1 MWEVILNDPELTE
14 RLRRRIKFLREKL
27 SAPSITTVVSNKAP
41 SKEELP
47 IPDKGVGSIAKKSQK
62 SQAVR
67 SKVPNDLE
75 EVYAFGA
82 ELKLPRVECEK
93 FWLHFENN
101 GWKQSGKTPMKDWK
115 LALRNWRINWCERS
129 GKNPDSSYKPKE
141 HRIIVVEDPVE
152 ISEPGAVVSDAFK
165 QKMDRLLGKMT
176 GGD

>member
-1 MWEVILNDPELTE
+1 MTE
-14 RLRRRIKFLREKL
+14 RAKEIIEILRAKTKNIEVHNLLDEL
-27 SAPSITTVVSNKAP
+27 LLSITAIYVEAP
-41 SKEELP
+41 SKDNSLS
-47 IPDKGVGSIAKKSQK
+47 PDKGVGIIATKSKKSQV
-62 SQAVR
+62 VR
-67 SKVPNDLE
+67 SKVPKDID
-75 EVYAFGA
+75 EVYEFGA

-115 LALRNWRINWCERS
+115 LALRNWRINWCEKV

-165 QKMDRLLGKMT
+165 QKMDRLLGKFT